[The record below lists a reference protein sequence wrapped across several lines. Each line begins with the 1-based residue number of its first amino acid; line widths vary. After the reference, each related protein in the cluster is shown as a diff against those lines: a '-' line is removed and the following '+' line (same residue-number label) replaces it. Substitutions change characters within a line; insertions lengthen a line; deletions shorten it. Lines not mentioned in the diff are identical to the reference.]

1 MRLPASRF
9 ATAWLLGAL
18 CAGIQAPAS
27 ASPLLPPGAHVSG
40 GIGEEDQHR
49 MQLGRSLYNLR
60 LTFAEAGTGAY
71 LSGVDVVVEPVE
83 AARTY
88 GPPPSTFKDCGP
100 LLYVALNPGAYR
112 VRATYRGLARTINVR
127 IGREAS
133 TATLYW
139 PIVPD

>member
-1 MRLPASRF
+1 MQIPASRF
-9 ATAWLLGAL
+9 ATALLLGAL
-18 CAGIQAPAS
+18 CAGALAPAA
-27 ASPLLPPGAHVSG
+27 ASPLLPPGTHVSG

-49 MQLGRSLYNLR
+49 MQLSRSLYNLR

-83 AARTY
+83 TRRTDV
-88 GPPPSTFKDCGP
+88 PFAFKDCGP

-112 VRATYRGLARTINVR
+112 VRATYGGLARTINVR

>member
-1 MRLPASRF
+1 MPASRF
-9 ATAWLLGAL
+9 ATAWLVGAL
-18 CAGIQAPAS
+18 CAGALAPAA
-27 ASPLLPPGAHVSG
+27 ASPLLPPGTHVSG

-49 MQLGRSLYNLR
+49 MQLSRSLYNLR

-83 AARTY
+83 RGRTH
-88 GPPPSTFKDCGP
+88 GPFKDCGP

-112 VRATYRGLARTINVR
+112 VRATYRGLARTINVH
-127 IGREAS
+127 IGREAV

-139 PIVPD
+139 PILPD